1 MSVGSSPDGRG
12 TWRRALEWIFLY
24 RGSTRPVALLRIAT
38 AIVLW
43 SKFAPY
49 MTLWSSLRT
58 DRFLFSVSFYASTV
72 LMLLGLK
79 SRLASAWSAIAGLA
93 FMLYGGLGLGLEEV
107 ANHHTSLLLLT
118 TAFLAMTPCGHS
130 YSVDR
135 WRAVRAAEREGRAAP
150 EERGDLWAT
159 RLLMVLITIVYAGG
173 VWAKLSTPGYLN
185 GAEMEK
191 LMILA
196 WPGGD
201 DISPPLLRE
210 LGRVGGLLVLL
221 AEIFI
226 PVGLWW
232 PRTRK
237 AAVAVGVILHLVF
250 YVVVPVQT
258 FSVTMILLYLAFV
271 PADDVHRVIDRLSGL
286 TDRPAAE
293 GGARS
298 AA

>member
-1 MSVGSSPDGRG
+1 MSAGTSLDGRG

-24 RGSTRPVALLRIAT
+24 RGSTRPVALLRIAL
-38 AIVLW
+38 AGVLW

-49 MTLWSSLRT
+49 MTLWSSLRP

-72 LMLLGLK
+72 LLLLGLK
-79 SRLASAWSAIAGLA
+79 SRLAAAWCAIAGIA
-93 FMLYGGLGLGLEEV
+93 FMLHGGLGLGLEEV
-107 ANHHTSLLLLT
+107 MNHHTTLLLVT
-118 TAFLAMTPCGHS
+118 TAILAMTPCGQS

-159 RLLMVLITIVYAGG
+159 RLLMVLTTIVYVGG
-173 VWAKLSTPGYLN
+173 VWGKLSASGYLN

-191 LMILA
+191 LIILA

-201 DISPPLLRE
+201 EISPPFLRE
-210 LGRVGGLLVLL
+210 LGRVGSLLVLL
-221 AEIFI
+221 AEIFVPI
-226 PVGLWW
+226 GLWW
-232 PRTRK
+232 TRTRR
-237 AAVAVGVILHLVF
+237 AAVVVGVLLHLVF

-271 PADDVHRVIDRLSGL
+271 PADDVHRILDRLSGL
-286 TDRPAAE
+286 ADRPAAK

-298 AA
+298 GA